1 MSVFSHREYDHHEK
15 LIFHRDAAS
24 GLQAIVAIH
33 NTNLGFALG
42 GCRMWHYASE
52 HDAVADVLRLSRSM
66 TYKAAIAGLNLGGGK
81 SVIIGDS
88 RRDKT
93 PDRMRA
99 MGRLINSLQGE
110 YVSAEDVGINERD
123 IALMAGETPFVTGYK
138 AVNRGGNGGDPSPL
152 TAYGVFRG
160 IEEAVRFRLNL
171 DSLAGVRV
179 AIQGLGKV
187 GYELARLLSGAGA
200 VVLASDIFSENLSPA
215 IKELG
220 VIPVAAGEIHRQA
233 ADVFSPCAMGAVLNA
248 ESIPEISAPIV
259 AGSANNQLARSADGR
274 RLADADI
281 LYVPDYV
288 INVGGL
294 IDVYYQY
301 VGTDRREVRQHIDRV
316 AGDTLPKIFHLA
328 QERRVPTSE
337 VADQLARE
345 RFMISSTSDA
355 EVTWPL
361 PAL

>member
-1 MSVFSHREYDHHEK
+1 MSVFSHPAYDHHEK
-15 LIFHRDAAS
+15 LIFHQDAAS

-81 SVIIGDS
+81 SVIIGDP

-93 PDRMRA
+93 PGRMRA

-123 IALMAGETPFVTGYK
+123 ISLMASETPFVTGYQ
-138 AVNRGGNGGDPSPL
+138 AANRTESGGDPSPL

-160 IEEAVRFRLNL
+160 IEEAVRFKLNR

-187 GYELARLLSGAGA
+187 GYELARLLTGAGA
-200 VVLASDIFSENLSPA
+200 VVLATDIFTENLSLA
-215 IKELG
+215 IKMLG
-220 VIPVAAGEIHRQA
+220 VIPVPSEEIHRQSV
-233 ADVFSPCAMGAVLNA
+233 DVFSPCAMGAVLNA
-248 ESIPEISAPIV
+248 GSIPELLAPIV
-259 AGSANNQLARSADGR
+259 AGSANNQLAKSADGR
-274 RLADADI
+274 RLADAGI

-288 INVGGL
+288 INAGGL
-294 IDVYYQY
+294 IEVYYQY
-301 VGTDRREVRQHIDRV
+301 VGADRRDVRRHIDRL
-316 AGDTLPKIFHLA
+316 AGETLPKIFHLA
-328 QERRVPTSE
+328 QERNTPTSE

-345 RFMISSTSDA
+345 RFMIPSADYA
-355 EVTWPL
+355 ETT
-361 PAL
+361 